1 LTGRTLTFLSTNG
14 FEHRQRIEVMTDKNK
29 HLWGIDLGGTK
40 AEGVVLGAGG
50 LSDIL
55 FRDRVPTE
63 SEKGYEH
70 ILSQIN
76 KLILM
81 MENKLGYRPE
91 SLGICTP
98 GTLDPMLG
106 NMKGCNT
113 VCMNG
118 KPMKDNLEKL
128 LKFKV
133 FIANDA
139 NCFALAEAK
148 MGVVKEKYPKANV
161 VFGVIMGTGVGGG
174 LVVNGKVINGLHG
187 IGGEWGH
194 NFLDEWG
201 GLCYCG
207 KSGCVEKN
215 LSGPSL
221 QRYYES
227 ISGEKKTMKEIYELF
242 TAGDKAGTETIQR
255 LTFLFGKA
263 ISVIINIIDPD
274 VIVIGG
280 GVGNIDEIY
289 TDGVAS
295 LRNFIF
301 NNKVVNTP
309 IVKPMLGDSAGVF
322 GAAYLTI

>member
-1 LTGRTLTFLSTNG
+1 MAG
-14 FEHRQRIEVMTDKNK
+14 KNK

-40 AEGVVLGAGG
+40 AEGVVLGPGG
-50 LSDIL
+50 MNDIL
-55 FRDRVPTE
+55 FRDRVPTGAE
-63 SEKGYEH
+63 NGYQH

-76 KLILM
+76 KLVGM
-81 MENKLGYRPE
+81 MESKMGYRPE

-98 GTLDPMLG
+98 GTLDPTLG
-106 NMKGCNT
+106 TMKGCNSE
-113 VCMNG
+113 CMNG
-118 KPMKDNLEKL
+118 QPMKDDLQRILKL
-128 LKFKV
+128 NI

-148 MGVVKEKYPKANV
+148 MGVVKEKYPKAFV

-174 LVVNGKVINGLHG
+174 LVVDGKVINGLHG

-201 GLCYCG
+201 GPCYCG

-221 QRYYES
+221 ERYYLS
-227 ISGEKKTMKEIYELF
+227 ITGEKKSLKDIYALYK
-242 TAGDKAGTETIQR
+242 AGDEAGTKTIQR
-255 LTFLFGKA
+255 MTFLFGKA
-263 ISVIINIIDPD
+263 ISVITNIIDPD

-322 GAAYLTI
+322 GAAYLTN